1 MASTDNI
8 GFAKIIQGPK
18 KTLSNDN
25 VEIETTINYAINI
38 EPLYLITT
46 CCTVT
51 LKREYKA
58 NFDHI
63 IHIDGLIPN
72 AIDMPNNAFGYLQLT
87 SHCTYTSNDPFGFN
101 NNNVYYVDL
110 TTAAID
116 NSYVIMRFN
125 PTTDFKIDTKL
136 HLYLFRII
144 YHYM

>member
-8 GFAKIIQGPK
+8 GFVKIITGPR

-25 VEIETTINYAINI
+25 VEIETTGNYAINI
-38 EPLYLITT
+38 GPLYLITT

-51 LKREYKA
+51 LKKEYQA

-72 AIDMPNNAFGYLQLT
+72 AIDMPTDAFGFLQLT
-87 SHCTYTSNDPFGFN
+87 SHCTYASMDPFGFTG
-101 NNNVYYVDL
+101 NNVYYVDL
-110 TTAAID
+110 TTTAID

-125 PTTDFKIDTKL
+125 PTTDFKIGTKL